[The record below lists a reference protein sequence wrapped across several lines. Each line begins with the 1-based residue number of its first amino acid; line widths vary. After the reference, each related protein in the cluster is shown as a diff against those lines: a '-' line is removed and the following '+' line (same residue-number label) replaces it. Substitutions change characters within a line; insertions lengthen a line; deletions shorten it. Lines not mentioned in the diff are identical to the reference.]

1 VAIFCQTKLIFAGR
15 SLATVKKIC
24 EVWRKMGLFWPDSVP
39 PNQLQKKALAELLR
53 PAKSRAQSRF
63 AFFLAQ
69 GDNVR
74 AQHDTL
80 FWYFGKEEVVF
91 VGNVE

>member
-1 VAIFCQTKLIFAGR
+1 
-15 SLATVKKIC
+15 
-24 EVWRKMGLFWPDSVP
+24 VP
-39 PNQLQKKALAELLR
+39 PNQLQKEKDLAELLR
-53 PAKSRAQSRF
+53 PAKSRAQSRI

-69 GDNVR
+69 GDNVK